1 MKHIYTL
8 FVALSILT
16 ACDSSQKKE
25 RLTIYMDNEVL
36 NNSKT
41 IGIDSIRLPQEFIYA
56 QSFFVYKDSILI
68 VQNKKAENVYFLEF
82 YNLYSQ
88 EKVTELFRYGNGPQ
102 EMLAAKINIS
112 NDLLIVD
119 DYVKKEVAFIPI
131 DSVLKNKR
139 YIPEIQ
145 EYYVD
150 ARSVVPHFD
159 EKILV
164 DNPNYFSDPN
174 LKIETENEPRFL
186 LYTSKE
192 FQNLQ
197 IKQGK
202 YYTRNVSAGTII
214 PNYDHDRILYFN
226 YHLSEIEVYNTQLTL
241 KKHLLGPNQL
251 DANYT
256 VIDNELIFKKVI
268 PYSYWQYC
276 CDKNYIY
283 IIYVGELWNVETVNF
298 QQLHEHI
305 LKFDW
310 DGNLIQTYKVPC
322 FINNIS
328 MGKENEYLYA
338 TGYNEEENPI
348 LLQLSLK

>member
-1 MKHIYTL
+1 MKYIYAL
-8 FVALSILT
+8 FVVLSILT

-25 RLTIYMDNEVL
+25 GLTVYMDNEVL
-36 NNSKT
+36 NNSDT
-41 IGIDSIRLPQEFIYA
+41 IGIDSVRLPQEFIYA
-56 QSFFVYKDSILI
+56 QSFFVYRDSILI
-68 VQNKKAENVYFLEF
+68 VQNKKAEDVYFLEF

-88 EKVTELFRYGNGPQ
+88 EKITELFRYGNGPQ
-102 EMLAAKINIS
+102 EMLAAKININ

-119 DYVKKEVAFIPI
+119 DYVKKEVSFIPI
-131 DSVLKNKR
+131 DSILKDKR
-139 YIPEIQ
+139 YMSTIQ
-145 EYYVD
+145 GYYVD
-150 ARSVVPHFD
+150 ARSVVPYFD

-192 FQNLQ
+192 FQNLR

-202 YYTRNVSAGTII
+202 YYTRNVSSGTII
-214 PNYDHDRILYFN
+214 PNYVRDRILYFN

-241 KKHLLGPNQL
+241 EKHLLGPNQL

-276 CDKNYIY
+276 CDGNYIY
-283 IIYVGELWNVETVNF
+283 IIYVGELWNVETSNS

-310 DGNLIQTYKVPC
+310 DGNLIQAYKVPC

-348 LLQLSLK
+348 LLKLSLE